1 MTKNLLIKNC
11 RLFNSLQN
19 KKSVEILVKDGTI
32 TQIGKIKKNPACE
45 NILDAQDRVIAPGFI
60 DVHIQGAGGASVLD
74 GTIESLQTISQTCA
88 RFGTTSF
95 LATTVFKPNMQNRW
109 LEVAAEAVGSDLEG
123 AHLLGVHLE
132 GPFISLE
139 KKGMIL
145 PNCICAPSL
154 RIFNEI
160 QSIAGTN
167 LKMMTIAPEFNGSLD
182 IIRKL
187 VDSKIVASFGHS
199 NASYNETLKGIDAGI
214 SHVTHLFNAM
224 GSFHHRAPGPLL
236 AIFETEK
243 ISVQIIPDGVHFHP
257 GVLKYLFKII
267 GGDRCIAITDGMQST
282 GLPDGIYLYDGL
294 KYESKNGT
302 TRYHDGTLIGTSLG
316 LSQLVLRLKGFTDTS
331 LDVAIKTVTE
341 NPAKL
346 LGIENRK
353 GSIAVG
359 KDADLVILDH
369 DYSVW
374 ATVARGK
381 IVFQK
386 S

>member
-1 MTKNLLIKNC
+1 M
-11 RLFNSLQN
+11 R
-19 KKSVEILVKDGTI
+19 
-32 TQIGKIKKNPACE
+32 
-45 NILDAQDRVIAPGFI
+45 
-60 DVHIQGAGGASVLD
+60 
-74 GTIESLQTISQTCA
+74 
-88 RFGTTSF
+88 
-95 LATTVFKPNMQNRW
+95 NRW
-109 LEVAAEAVGSDLEG
+109 LAVAVEAVGADLGG
-123 AHLLGVHLE
+123 AHLLGIHLE

-145 PNCICAPSL
+145 PECICAPSL
-154 RIFNEI
+154 RVFDEI
-160 QSIAGTN
+160 QSIAGAN
-167 LKMMTIAPEFNGSLD
+167 LKMMTIAPEFDGSLD
-182 IIRKL
+182 IIRDL
-187 VDSKIVASFGHS
+187 VDSKIIASFGHS

-224 GSFHHRAPGPLL
+224 RSFHHRAPGPLL

-257 GVLKYLFKII
+257 SVLKFLFKTI
-267 GGDRCIAITDGMQST
+267 GGDRCIVITDGMQAT

-294 KYESKNGT
+294 EYESKDGT
-302 TRYHDGTLIGTSLG
+302 TRYHDDTLIGTSLG
-316 LSQLVLRLKGFTDTS
+316 LSQLVWKFKEFTNAS

-359 KDADLVILDH
+359 KDADLVILDN

-374 ATVARGK
+374 ATVVGGK